1 MHLGTTSKS
10 PNSDSSGST
19 VSEGFSHI
27 QPQGS
32 TLQPQ
37 NFLRPSIE
45 GTESE
50 EESGDETGEAIEP
63 PGLGVFQ
70 DNRPQSSTS
79 SHRYRTPM
87 TGSLAISPPLR
98 GIPTTQPLPGF
109 ETPSVFGDAPAAAPY
124 SNVSPYVAQ
133 FSDPSRMT
141 TPNHSYPTPSA
152 YRTQMHSRPSQ
163 YGPPRP
169 ASRLSLEHAIEN
181 VQGHLAAL
189 RERLETLEARSIP
202 PTRSH
207 ISSPRGINSPSWML
221 GHRSPSD
228 GQNDP
233 QWDIDD
239 MGMWSLVLNPLSRGV
254 DILHN
259 FATFFA
265 RNENRSPTMIIV
277 RRLCLDISFLM
288 CVVGIISAIWR
299 KSGVRRREV
308 RAALL
313 VLWRAVL
320 GNKMPRELIE
330 RGV

>member
-10 PNSDSSGST
+10 PDSDSSGST
-19 VSEGFSHI
+19 VSEGFSRI
-27 QPQGS
+27 QPQGPMQ
-32 TLQPQ
+32 QPQ
-37 NFLRPSIE
+37 HFLRTSGQE
-45 GTESE
+45 TQSE
-50 EESGDETGEAIEP
+50 EESEDETGEMLET

-70 DNRPQSSTS
+70 DDRPQSSAST
-79 SHRYRTPM
+79 HRYRTPM
-87 TGSLAISPPLR
+87 TGSLAMSPPLR
-98 GIPTTQPLPGF
+98 GVPTTQPLPGF

-124 SNVSPYVAQ
+124 SNFNPYVTQ
-133 FSDPSRMT
+133 ISEPSRMT
-141 TPNHSYPTPSA
+141 TPNRLYSTSPA

-163 YGPPRP
+163 YGPRP
-169 ASRLSLEHAIEN
+169 TSRLSLEHAVEN
-181 VQGHLAAL
+181 VQAHLAAL

-207 ISSPRGINSPSWML
+207 ISSPRGNNSPSWIL

-228 GQNDP
+228 RQNDP

-254 DILHN
+254 DILHS

-277 RRLCLDISFLM
+277 RRLCLDISFLI
-288 CVVGIISAIWR
+288 CVVGIISAIWK
-299 KSGVRRREV
+299 KSGVRRKEV

-313 VLWRAVL
+313 VLWRAIL
-320 GNKMPRELIE
+320 GNKIPHESIE